1 MSRLRWT
8 CCPRTS
14 TASCRSPRR
23 PTAPSAPRTAPT
35 SPTCGHTCRCIST
48 IYPISTVSRYPD
60 LCIVIHAASAEFPR
74 VPSCSPTE
82 CQETQLFI
90 QHSSPPLLSPALPPQ
105 LPTYYFLFVSE
116 RRQGGIGGYSATP
129 PPRQSK
135 YVNTSL
141 NMETPPHSHS
151 REQNAECCM
160 HDDCCC
166 YIVTEEN
173 AQKMH
178 RLPAAAAA
186 DWRLVRFR

>member
-1 MSRLRWT
+1 MSQSTTPYCPICTKDCANFPNLR
-8 CCPRTS
+8 S
-14 TASCRSPRR
+14 
-23 PTAPSAPRTAPT
+23 
-35 SPTCGHTCRCIST
+35 HLQVH
-48 IYPISTVSRYPD
+48 IYYLSTVSRYPD
-60 LCIVIHAASAEFPR
+60 LCIVYCIHAASAEFPR

-116 RRQGGIGGYSATP
+116 RRQGGIGGYSDTP
-129 PPRQSK
+129 PPRQFK

-160 HDDCCC
+160 LDGCCC

-178 RLPAAAAA
+178 RLPAAA